1 MKESSGEH
9 GGPVIIEAD
18 QINDLIHALSHDN
31 RQVIG
36 PVVRDEA
43 VVYEAVASAAD
54 LPKSIHDRQDAGAC
68 RLERTDDPRY
78 FAVMPGPQGW
88 KRYLYPPKQ
97 TLWQARRQ
105 DKGFEL
111 TGGDAAAAPAYAFLG
126 VRACELAALAIH
138 DRVFD
143 NGDFADPGYQA
154 RRQAALIVA
163 VNCTRAGGT
172 CFCTSM
178 ATGPGVKH
186 GFDLALTE
194 LADEDGHRFLVETGS
209 AQGAAVLAGMDTRPA
224 GDDDLAT
231 ARDAIRQTARRMGRD
246 MIAGAQRTLRDNP
259 GHPRWDEV
267 AARCLG
273 CGNCT
278 MVCPTCFCTSTK
290 DLTSLDGETAT
301 RQRVWDSCFT
311 LDFSYIHGGTIRRGA
326 ASRYRQWITHKLSWW
341 HDQFGESGCTGCGRC
356 ITWCPVGID
365 ITEEA
370 RALSG

>member
-126 VRACELAALAIH
+126 VRACELAKEAGADFVKTSTGFGTGGATVEDVRLMRKVVGPEMGVKAAGGIRTYEQALAMIEAGAN
-138 DRVFD
+138 RIGASSGVKIVE
-143 NGDFADPGYQA
+143 GA
-154 RRQAALIVA
+154 RRW
-163 VNCTRAGGT
+163 G
-172 CFCTSM
+172 
-178 ATGPGVKH
+178 
-186 GFDLALTE
+186 E
-194 LADEDGHRFLVETGS
+194 
-209 AQGAAVLAGMDTRPA
+209 
-224 GDDDLAT
+224 
-231 ARDAIRQTARRMGRD
+231 
-246 MIAGAQRTLRDNP
+246 RT
-259 GHPRWDEV
+259 
-267 AARCLG
+267 
-273 CGNCT
+273 
-278 MVCPTCFCTSTK
+278 
-290 DLTSLDGETAT
+290 
-301 RQRVWDSCFT
+301 
-311 LDFSYIHGGTIRRGA
+311 
-326 ASRYRQWITHKLSWW
+326 
-341 HDQFGESGCTGCGRC
+341 
-356 ITWCPVGID
+356 
-365 ITEEA
+365 
-370 RALSG
+370 